1 MKRSAF
7 VELLSMGTA
16 VREYLPALYWL
27 SSAQRVRLARKDK
40 RAGAVDAF
48 LRERGNA
55 LSSCWTAFT
64 WMPEEVRKALEV
76 LRPEALEVRCKNR

>member
-48 LRERGNA
+48 LRERNNA
-55 LSSCWTAFT
+55 LEQLLDCLHMDAG
-64 WMPEEVRKALEV
+64 
-76 LRPEALEVRCKNR
+76 RCGKR